1 MGLLWYTMLFFA
13 IWVTSH
19 ICYWNIRKNTFIPS
33 WMIYGSVGISTVLV
47 IYFVT
52 EPSYAILYTAFAFGI
67 VQGNQEV
74 VAGE

>member
-1 MGLLWYTMLFFA
+1 
-13 IWVTSH
+13 
-19 ICYWNIRKNTFIPS
+19 
-33 WMIYGSVGISTVLV
+33 MIYGSVGISTVLV
-47 IYFVT
+47 IYFAT